1 MKLVI
6 HITDKNHL
14 SILWVSP
21 TMMRHTHISLGKDP
35 KQRMAKLLDLFNDTD
50 ITRIVYNEIG
60 PNEADKFEKTMLVQ
74 QIIKIAQSHIKP
86 IDIKQY
92 LLSKAE
98 KYCSGLNLNQ
108 KYPFYPQCLSIYD
121 SFWDGYLSEKLKIKN
136 QNKA

>member
-6 HITDKNHL
+6 HIADYNHL
-14 SILWVSP
+14 SILWVSG
-21 TMMRHTHISLGKDP
+21 TIIQHQHISLGNNP
-35 KQRMAKLLDLFNDTD
+35 KKYMAKLLDLFNNKN

-60 PNEADKFEKTMLVQ
+60 PNESDKFEKTMLVQ
-74 QIIKIAQSHIKP
+74 KIIKIAQSHIKP

-98 KYCSGLNLNQ
+98 NYCSGLNLNHG
-108 KYPFYPQCLSIYD
+108 YPFYPQCLSIYD
-121 SFWDGYLSEKLKIKN
+121 SFWDGYLSEQLKIKN